1 MVVAVMPSA
10 INLKS
15 RLFFI
20 TLRVNNFKTT
30 LSIYTTDTM
39 SYFKSIERQKKELE
53 ARERMTEEERREATV
68 LDIAKTARVAVGRQA
83 AEMQAEMNIT
93 DVLSEAAL
101 AGKVEF
107 GIKPKISVLLDVFD
121 KYTAM
126 WTPITKDKS
135 IVLPPVFA
143 LSLLMKSIL
152 KNLDNI
158 NQKNYPI
165 IGALPWEEDFNYM
178 SDKAQNFLKAFNGIP
193 AHLDIISKL
202 GEPEISDTLR
212 DYLLHCSF
220 TKRKISVG
228 SIVDWAL
235 TKVVLERDLQ

>member
-1 MVVAVMPSA
+1 M
-10 INLKS
+10 N
-15 RLFFI
+15 
-20 TLRVNNFKTT
+20 
-30 LSIYTTDTM
+30 
-39 SYFKSIERQKKELE
+39 YFKPIQQQIQELE
-53 ARERMTEEERREATV
+53 AQERMTEEERREALR
-68 LDIAKTARVAVGRQA
+68 LDIAKTTRVTVGRLA

-93 DVLSEAAL
+93 EVLSEAAL

-126 WTPITKDKS
+126 WTPITKGNS

-152 KNLDNI
+152 KNLETID
-158 NQKNYPI
+158 KKYYPI
-165 IGALPWEEDFNYM
+165 VGTLPWEEDFNYM
-178 SDKAQNFLKAFNGIP
+178 SDKKAEDYLKAFNGTP
-193 AHLDIISKL
+193 AHLDIKSKL
-202 GEPEISDTLR
+202 SAPVISDSLQ

-220 TKRKISVG
+220 TKGRISVG

-235 TKVVLERDLQ
+235 TKVVLERDIK